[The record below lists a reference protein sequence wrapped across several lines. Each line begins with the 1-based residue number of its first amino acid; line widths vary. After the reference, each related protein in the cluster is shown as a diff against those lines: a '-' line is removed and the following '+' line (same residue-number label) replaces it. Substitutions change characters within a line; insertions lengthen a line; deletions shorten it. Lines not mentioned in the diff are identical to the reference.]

1 MNTIWGFGD
10 SFTFGHGCRP
20 DGPLTEYYNE
30 YRVEGDKVW
39 IEWLGEWKGMKTE
52 NRGSCGV
59 SNEYILD
66 SVIDNYNS
74 IESGDIVI
82 IGTTLWGR
90 RDVPV
95 FLDEGK
101 GAVDRWLPMLSIIE
115 VGGEVVG
122 VNTMSVEDRR
132 TLIDFQLR
140 FGEHPLWEK
149 RATKRFRFLSE
160 ILQRRGIQTLIWN
173 INDEASRR
181 TEKIRAVSPYNDSHF
196 SFTGHKQWAHYLD
209 RKLKGELI

>member
-30 YRVEGDKVW
+30 YRKEGDKVW

-52 NRGSCGV
+52 NKGSCGV

-66 SVIDNYNS
+66 SVIDNYDS
-74 IESGDIVI
+74 IKSGDIVI

-90 RDVPV
+90 RDIPM
-95 FLDEGK
+95 G
-101 GAVDRWLPMLSIIE
+101 DRWLPLLSIIE
-115 VGGEVVG
+115 VGGEVTG
-122 VNTMSVEDRR
+122 VNTMSVEDRSV
-132 TLIDFQLR
+132 LIEYQLR
-140 FGEHPLWEK
+140 FGEHPLW
-149 RATKRFRFLSE
+149 RDRVMKRFGFLKE
-160 ILQRRGIQTLIWN
+160 TLHRKGVETLIWN

-181 TEKIRAVSPYNDSHF
+181 TEKIRDVSPYNDSHF
-196 SFTGHKQWAHYLD
+196 SFEGHKQWGRYLQ
-209 RKLKGELI
+209 RKLDGELI

>member
-30 YRVEGDKVW
+30 YRKEGDKVW

-90 RDVPV
+90 RDIPI
-95 FLDEGK
+95 E
-101 GAVDRWLPMLSIIE
+101 DRWLPLLSIIE
-115 VGGEVVG
+115 VGGEVTG
-122 VNTMSVEDRR
+122 VNTMSVEDRSV
-132 TLIDFQLR
+132 LIEYQLR
-140 FGEHPLWEK
+140 FGEHPLW
-149 RATKRFRFLSE
+149 RDRVMKRFGFLKE
-160 ILQRRGIQTLIWN
+160 TLHRKGVETLIWN

-181 TEKIRAVSPYNDSHF
+181 TEKIRDVSQYNDSHF
-196 SFTGHKQWAHYLD
+196 SFNGHKAWAYYLD
-209 RKLKGELI
+209 RRLKGDLI

>member
-20 DGPLTEYYNE
+20 DGPLTEYYNQ
-30 YRVEGDKVW
+30 YKREGDKVW
-39 IEWLGEWKGMKTE
+39 LEWLGEWKGMKTE
-52 NRGSCGV
+52 NKGSCGV

-66 SVIDNYNS
+66 SVIDNYDS

-90 RDVPV
+90 RDIPV
-95 FLDEGK
+95 FLDEGN
-101 GAVDRWLPMLSIIE
+101 GAIDRWLPMLSIIE

-122 VNTMSVEDRR
+122 TNTMPAEDRN
-132 TLIDFQLR
+132 TLVDFQLR

-149 RATKRFRFLSE
+149 RATKRFRFLKQ
-160 ILQRRGIQTLIWN
+160 ILEGRGIQTLIWH
-173 INDEASRR
+173 IND
-181 TEKIRAVSPYNDSHF
+181 TESKEMERIRDCSPYNDSHY
-196 SFTGHKQWAHYLD
+196 SFAGHKSWGEYLM
-209 RKLKGELI
+209 RRLEPQII

>member
-30 YRVEGDKVW
+30 YRREGDKVW
-39 IEWLGEWKGMKTE
+39 LEWLGEWKGMKTV

-59 SNEYILD
+59 SNEYIFD
-66 SVIDNYNS
+66 SVIGDYNS

-101 GAVDRWLPMLSIIE
+101 GAVYKWLPLLSIIE
-115 VGGEVVG
+115 AGGEVVG
-122 VNTMSVEDRR
+122 TNTMSIDDRN
-132 TLIDFQLR
+132 TLVDFQLK
-140 FGEHPLWEK
+140 FGEHHLWKE
-149 RATKRFRFLSE
+149 RWVNRFDFLKG
-160 ILQRRGIQTLIWN
+160 ILHNKGIQTLLWH
-173 INDEASRR
+173 IND
-181 TEKIRAVSPYNDSHF
+181 TESKEMERIRDCSPYNDSHY
-196 SFTGHKQWAHYLD
+196 SFGGHKSWGEYLM
-209 RKLKGELI
+209 RRLEPQII

>member
-20 DGPLTEYYNE
+20 DGPLTEYYNQ
-30 YRVEGDKVW
+30 YKKEGDKVW
-39 IEWLGEWKGMKTE
+39 IEWLGEWRGMKTE

-122 VNTMSVEDRR
+122 VNTMSVEDRSA
-132 TLIDFQLR
+132 LIDFQLR

-160 ILQRRGIQTLIWN
+160 ILHRRGIQTLIWN

-181 TEKIRAVSPYNDSHF
+181 TEKIRDVSQYNDSHF
-196 SFTGHKQWAHYLD
+196 SFGGHKEWAHYLD
-209 RKLKGELI
+209 KRLKGELI